1 MNTIHEDNKEQDFF
15 VEVENDL
22 EFNKMLNRF
31 EKDIGGQNR
40 QSFNIRKS
48 RNSYVRSSLN

>member
-1 MNTIHEDNKEQDFF
+1 MNTILEGNKEQDFF

-22 EFNKMLNRF
+22 EFNKMLNHF
-31 EKDIGGQNR
+31 EKDIGGQIR

-48 RNSYVRSSLN
+48 RNSYARSSLN